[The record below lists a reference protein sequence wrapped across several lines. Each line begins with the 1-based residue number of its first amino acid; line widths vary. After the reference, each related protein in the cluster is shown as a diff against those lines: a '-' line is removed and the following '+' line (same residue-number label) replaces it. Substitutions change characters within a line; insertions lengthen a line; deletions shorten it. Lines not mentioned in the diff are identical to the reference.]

1 MKVVIAMD
9 SFKGSLSSQ
18 KAGEAVKNGVLRV
31 FTDANCVVSPIA
43 DGGEGTVDALTEG
56 LGGKF
61 VYANVNGPLGE
72 TVSAKY
78 GIVNG
83 STAVMEMSAAA
94 GITLVPKEKK
104 DPLYTTTFGVGQM
117 IIHALDRGCRS
128 FIMGIGGSATNDGGT
143 GMLKALGFELLDED
157 GSPIENGA
165 IGLSRLAKISDKNAD
180 PRLKDCKFSV
190 ACDVTNPLCGKT
202 GCSAVFGPQ
211 KGATAQTIRQM
222 DAWLESFAK
231 LTKDLNQ
238 SSDAEYPGS
247 GAAGGMGFA
256 FRSYLG
262 ADLVKGI
269 ELVLRETRLE
279 EQVKDADIV
288 VCGEG
293 RLDSQ
298 SVMGKAPVGVARLA
312 KKYKKPVIAFSGCV
326 TKDARVCNEHGIDAF
341 FPILREVCTLDMAM
355 DEENAYFNL
364 SNTAE
369 QVFRLVKAS
378 KTL

>member
-56 LGGKF
+56 LGGDF
-61 VYANVNGPLGE
+61 VYANVSGPLGE

-128 FIMGIGGSATNDGGT
+128 FIIGIGGSATNDGGT
-143 GMLKALGFELLDED
+143 GMLKALGFDLLDQE
-157 GSPIENGA
+157 GIPIENGA
-165 IGLSRLAKISDKNAD
+165 IGLSKLAKISDKYAD

-190 ACDVTNPLCGKT
+190 ACDVTNPLCGRI

-279 EQVKDADIV
+279 EQIKDADIV

-326 TKDARVCNEHGIDAF
+326 TDDARICNEHGIDAF
-341 FPILREVCTLDMAM
+341 FPILRGVCTLDEAM
-355 DEENAYFNL
+355 DEVNAYNNL
-364 SNTAE
+364 VNTAE

-378 KTL
+378 KAL